1 MKEKKE
7 IFQELQDEVEKLKVR
22 RDEMLDKVDSTR
34 TEYNEEY
41 PSPVLE
47 DCIIELQSVVNQ
59 ICDLE
64 NTLKT
69 MRVNN
74 KSKKIGEKVKI
85 GDLVTLQ
92 NHDHFRQYYIA
103 NDNDYINPNRGIIS
117 SSSPI
122 GKRLLQSKFGEK
134 IALFLNGV
142 ETEYQLLP

>member
-1 MKEKKE
+1 MKQKQKLYEQLLE
-7 IFQELQDEVEKLKVR
+7 EVNSLKIR
-22 RDEMLDKVDSTR
+22 RDELLDKVDSTR

-69 MRVNN
+69 MRL
-74 KSKKIGEKVKI
+74 SKKMSKIGEKIKV
-85 GDLVTLQ
+85 GNCVTLQ
-92 NHDHFRQYYIA
+92 NHDHNRQYFIA
-103 NDNDYINPNRGIIS
+103 NETGYINPGIGIIS

-122 GKRLLQSKFGEK
+122 GQKLLNSKFGEK
-134 IALFLNGV
+134 IALMLNGTEV
-142 ETEYQLLP
+142 EYELMP